1 MEFKNPIQKV
11 PLRQHAFGNFKNN
24 SSAVGEGLAVRVEH
38 GNSGHIQQP
47 VQYQAQHQAQ
57 HQVQH
62 QNKQQGQNVTIKV
75 LDFVISL
82 SFGALF
88 LGLPLFFLNNTFQG
102 IIFEKQM
109 YFYSWVLIAVI
120 SWATRGVLTGELK
133 IKKTP
138 LDYFI
143 WAFVVAYGL
152 ATIFSLDRWHSFLGF
167 FGDPSRGL
175 INVLAIVLVYYF
187 IFSNFTKQRLIIS
200 FGSII
205 AGAMVVQAWT
215 MAVLF
220 LATKFPTWF
229 IASHIPTNLFGSVTS
244 LGLFLSFIYPL
255 FILAIYKLVESD
267 FSKKLKISLISLVGF
282 FFLVNLILMW
292 FLYPFIFMAGI
303 FPGVIVGI
311 SFFVIFVIALIVR
324 PKEGWAWV
332 AFFSFM
338 AVLLLLMVS
347 GQGGQGGS
355 GYLPQALPIEINPVY
370 PGYSASWDIA
380 KGGLKEKFFVGTGAG
395 SYGYNFSKFRPQEL
409 NNNALFDLNLPQ
421 GAGLFFEALPTI
433 GFLGTT
439 AGILILLVYLGTSI
453 YLLSKEKEKNKLYS
467 LGLFSS
473 GLIFLYSALIMR
485 VDGTILV
492 FGILILI
499 LALATLQ
506 LESGEEER
514 YRVLSLKASPKY
526 ALALAFI
533 FMLALGGVMYVF
545 VFMGK
550 ILVAD
555 VYMKQG
561 AISTTHTQDSSII
574 PMSKAINLYP
584 TEAGYYTRF
593 GQEYRIL
600 FNAEVLKAKD
610 QQNTQA
616 IQQYLDGAIKSSNVA
631 KELAPND
638 VNTVDGL
645 AQVYENS
652 IMFVD
657 KSADL
662 AEQYYNR
669 ALELKPHSPVYY
681 LKLGQLKIAKASA
694 TQDKD
699 QRKQLITDSIGLFQ
713 KAVAEKADYA
723 PGYYYLA
730 IAQEAN
736 GDLDKAIEAINN
748 AVLSDRANAD
758 YILVLG
764 NFYRE
769 RGGNNGEDYAN
780 AEEVYK
786 FIISKDDKQYNA
798 HIALG
803 ILYEKQKKND
813 AAIAEYKKV
822 LSILPDG
829 SDEVKTQLNKM
840 ISNVQSGTGN
850 LQTAQPAPAPAPTP
864 TPAPVAAPSIEMPV
878 TPNEAPQPVNGGN
891 Q

>member
-1 MEFKNPIQKV
+1 MEFKNPIQKI
-11 PLRQHAFGNFKNN
+11 PLNQHAFGNFKNN
-24 SSAVGEGLAVRVEH
+24 SSSAGEGFAVRVE
-38 GNSGHIQQP
+38 NSNAPGQAQPQHQAQQQGQQP
-47 VQYQAQHQAQ
+47 VRHQAQ
-57 HQVQH
+57 HQ
-62 QNKQQGQNVTIKV
+62 NQNVTIKI
-75 LDFVISL
+75 LDFVVSL

-88 LGLPLFFLNNTFQG
+88 FGLPLFFLNNTFQG
-102 IIFEKQM
+102 IIFEKQL
-109 YFYSWVLIAVI
+109 YFYFWVLIAVI
-120 SWATRGVLTGELK
+120 SWATKSVLTGELK

-143 WAFVVAYGL
+143 WAFIAAYAL
-152 ATIFSLDRWHSFLGF
+152 ATIFSVDRWHSFLGF

-175 INVLAIVLVYYF
+175 INVLALVLVYYF
-187 IFSNFTKQRLIIS
+187 IFSNFTRQRLVIA
-200 FGSII
+200 FGGII
-205 AGAMVVQAWT
+205 ASAMVVQVWT

-220 LATKFPTWF
+220 LATKFPSWF
-229 IASHIPTNLFGSVTS
+229 LASHIPTNFFGSVTS
-244 LGLFLSFIYPL
+244 LGLFLSFVYPL
-255 FILAIYKLVESD
+255 FILAIYKVIESN
-267 FSKKLKISLISLVGF
+267 FSKKIKISLASLVGF
-282 FFLVNLILMW
+282 SFIVNLILMW
-292 FLYPFIFMAGI
+292 FLSPFIFMSGV

-311 SFFVIFVIALIVR
+311 SFFVIFIIALIVR

-332 AFFSFM
+332 AFFAFM

-347 GQGGQGGS
+347 GQGGKGGS
-355 GYLPQALPIEINPVY
+355 GYLPQALPIEISPVY
-370 PGYSASWDIA
+370 PGYSASWAIA

-421 GAGLFFEALPTI
+421 GAGLFFEALPTL
-433 GFLGTT
+433 GFLGTA

-485 VDGTILV
+485 VDGTMLI
-492 FGILILI
+492 FGALLLI

-514 YRVLSLKASPKY
+514 YRALSLKASPKY

-555 VYMKQG
+555 IYMKKG
-561 AISTTHTQDSSII
+561 AISTTHTEESSIK
-574 PMSKAINLYP
+574 PMRDAIMLYP
-584 TEAGYYTRF
+584 NEAGYYTRF

-600 FNAEVLKAKD
+600 FNGEVLKAKD
-610 QQNTQA
+610 QQNTEA
-616 IQQYLDGAIKSSNVA
+616 IQIYLDGAIRSSNAA
-631 KELAPND
+631 KEFAPND

-652 IMFVD
+652 VMFVD
-657 KSADL
+657 KSVDL
-662 AEQYYNR
+662 AEQFYNR

-699 QRKQLITDSIGLFQ
+699 QRKQLISDSIGLFQ
-713 KAVAEKADYA
+713 KAVAEKVDYA

-736 GDLDKAIEAINN
+736 GDLDKAIEAMAN
-748 AVLSDRANAD
+748 AVANERTNAD

-769 RGGNNGEDYAN
+769 RGGNNGDDYTN
-780 AEEVYK
+780 AEKIYK
-786 FIISKDDKQYNA
+786 FIIEKDDKQYNA

-850 LQTAQPAPAPAPTP
+850 LQTTQPAPAPVQTPTP

-878 TPNEAPQPVNGGN
+878 APSESPQPANPSN
-891 Q
+891 

>member
-11 PLRQHAFGNFKNN
+11 PLNQHAFGNFKSNP
-24 SSAVGEGLAVRVEH
+24 APAGDGLAVRVE
-38 GNSGHIQQP
+38 GSNSG
-47 VQYQAQHQAQ
+47 
-57 HQVQH
+57 QVQH
-62 QNKQQGQNVTIKV
+62 HTQHQDQHQNNQQGQNITTKI
-75 LDFVISL
+75 LDIVVSV

-88 LGLPLFFLNNTFQG
+88 FGLPLFFLNNTFQG

-109 YFYSWVLIAVI
+109 YFYFWVLIAVI
-120 SWATRGVLTGELK
+120 SWVTKSVLIGELK

-143 WAFVVAYGL
+143 WAFVAAYAL
-152 ATIFSLDRWHSFLGF
+152 ATIFSIDRWHSFLGF

-187 IFSNFTKQRLIIS
+187 ILSTFTKQRLVIA
-200 FGSII
+200 FGGII
-205 AGAMVVQAWT
+205 ASAIVVQTWT

-220 LATKFPTWF
+220 LATKFPNFF
-229 IASHIPTNLFGSVTS
+229 IASHIPTNFFGSVTS
-244 LGLFLSFIYPL
+244 LGLFLSLVYPL
-255 FILAIYKLVESD
+255 FVLAIYKLVESD
-267 FSKKLKISLISLVGF
+267 FSKTLKRSLTGVVGF
-282 FFLVNLILMW
+282 FFIINLILMW
-292 FLYPFIFMAGI
+292 FLSPFIFMSGI

-311 SFFVIFVIALIVR
+311 SLFVIFIIALIVK

-332 AFFSFM
+332 AFFAFM
-338 AVLLLLMVS
+338 AILLLLMVS
-347 GQGGQGGS
+347 GQGGKGGS
-355 GYLPQALPIEINPVY
+355 GYLPQSLPIEISPVY
-370 PGYSASWDIA
+370 PGYNASWDIA

-395 SYGYNFSKFRPQEL
+395 SYSYNFSKFRPQEL
-409 NNNALFDLNLPQ
+409 NNNALFDLNLSQ
-421 GAGLFFEALPTI
+421 GAGFFFESLPTL
-433 GFLGTT
+433 GFLGTA
-439 AGILILLVYLGTSI
+439 AGILILLVYLGTSV

-492 FGILILI
+492 FGVLLLI

-514 YRVLSLKASPKY
+514 YRALSLKASPKY

-550 ILVAD
+550 VLVAD
-555 VYMKQG
+555 VFMKKG
-561 AISTTHTQDSSII
+561 AISTTHTQDSSIK
-574 PMSKAINLYP
+574 PMYDAITLYP
-584 TEAGYYTRF
+584 NEAGYYTRF

-610 QQNTQA
+610 QQDTA
-616 IQQYLDGAIKSSNVA
+616 VIQQSLDSAIKLSSIA
-631 KELAPND
+631 KELTPND
-638 VNTVDGL
+638 VSAVDGL

-652 IMFVD
+652 VMFVD

-662 AEQYYNR
+662 AEQFYNR

-699 QRKQLITDSIGLFQ
+699 QRKQLIADAADLFQ
-713 KAVAEKADYA
+713 KTVTEKADYA
-723 PGYYYLA
+723 SGYYYLA

-736 GDLDKAIEAINN
+736 GDLDKAIESMTS
-748 AVLSDRANAD
+748 AVSNEKTNVD

-769 RGGNNGEDYAN
+769 RGKNNGDDYIQ
-780 AEEVYK
+780 AEQIYK

-803 ILYEKQKKND
+803 ILYEKQKKNE

-829 SDEVKTQLNKM
+829 SDDVKTQLNKM

-850 LQTAQPAPAPAPTP
+850 LQTAQPAPAPAPTT
-864 TPAPVAAPSIEMPV
+864 TPAPVSAPSAEMPV
-878 TPNEAPQPVNGGN
+878 TPNETPRPVNPGN
-891 Q
+891 